1 MPTLGEMNQPRTL
14 FTVVG
19 PRTIPTYRGK
29 ASRTITDDNVRA
41 FWRTNADVGRLRGC
55 YVFAVGAGSRMKP
68 TYVGKATKSF
78 RQEVFQY
85 HKRVRYQQTL
95 ADCRVGV
102 PLLFFVALPRR
113 RGAPPTTH
121 VAALERFLIETAHEV
136 TRGCS
141 TRVASAGSTRGPS
154 RACPTARPESQ
165 ARRRGSFE
173 RSCESCDD
181 GIVVGPDVGE
191 PE

>member
-1 MPTLGEMNQPRTL
+1 MNEPRTL

-41 FWRTNADVGRLRGC
+41 FWRTNTDVARMRGC
-55 YVFAVGAGSRMKP
+55 YVFAVRVGPQLKP
-68 TYVGKATKSF
+68 AYVGKATRSF

-85 HKRVRYQQTL
+85 HKRVRYQEML
-95 ADCRVGV
+95 ADCRVGI

-121 VAALERFLIETAHEV
+121 VGELERFLIATARDVNPRLLNARSTGVVAWAIAGVSHCL
-136 TRGCS
+136 RGKPTDS
-141 TRVASAGSTRGPS
+141 TRLFRLLMHL
-154 RACPTARPESQ
+154 
-165 ARRRGSFE
+165 RR
-173 RSCESCDD
+173 
-181 GIVVGPDVGE
+181 
-191 PE
+191 